1 MSVYLVVNNSD
12 GIVSNAIEWDGG
24 ASLDIPNVSI
34 IPLPNEPQG
43 VWIGWTYI
51 NGVWTEPPEPPE
63 IIVEETT
70 EE

>member
-63 IIVEETT
+63 IVEETT